1 MIHRSRYILIL
12 LLSGLSICAFG
23 EQPKKSIL
31 STMRTSFMLNAGV
44 SNYKQPAL
52 GFTIARSGA
61 FGYYANFMIGMNSMH
76 MGYSYLAD
84 DDNRLLDGEYKGQIP
99 FYTGKRAYN
108 RLSATA
114 GAMVRM
120 KIPLYLYVGAGYGY
134 KTETRELLNK
144 QWVQAATSL
153 GHSAVV
159 EGGLFARWDNV
170 TRLAGDSLFI
180 GQQNQFYHEAKV
192 RLGYTFKKENY
203 AQTIIL
209 YRSRFAS

>member
-1 MIHRSRYILIL
+1 MPLKAKYILIL
-12 LLSGLSICAFG
+12 LLSGLSVCAFG
-23 EQPKKSIL
+23 EQKKSIS
-31 STMRTSFMLNAGV
+31 STMRTSLMLNACV

-61 FGYYANFMIGMNSMH
+61 FGYYANFMIGLDNMH
-76 MGYSYLAD
+76 MGYTYHAD
-84 DDNRLLDGEYKGQIP
+84 ADNRLTDGDNAGIIP

-114 GAMVRM
+114 GAMAKMV
-120 KIPLYLYVGAGYGY
+120 IPLYLYVGAGYGY

-153 GHSAVV
+153 GHSALV

-170 TRLAGDSLFI
+170 TLQAGYVLFI
-180 GQQNQFYHEAKV
+180 GQQNRLYHEAKV
-192 RLGYTFKKENY
+192 GLGYTFKK
-203 AQTIIL
+203 
-209 YRSRFAS
+209 